1 MGDKRIIVKKP
12 VGSKRRKKPAGALER
27 NLYEYTEDDEVYS
40 VEINQFFSTYSDGS
54 REVRDIEIDYSD
66 YKSDTYENIKDNIA
80 KNITYLR
87 KKKDL
92 SCENIAED
100 VGVSRQ
106 YIAQIE
112 NGERNVSLEILSKIA
127 WSLGVSV
134 GFLIKKNPF
143 KPSNI
148 YIDKLVAELKELEP
162 KRQKEICATIIEK
175 LWIEYGEK
183 ENGENKWDIINTNI
197 NLVGII

>member
-1 MGDKRIIVKKP
+1 MGDKRIIVKKS
-12 VGSKRRKKPAGALER
+12 VGSKSRKKPTGALER
-27 NLYEYTEDDEVYS
+27 SLYEYTEDDEVYF
-40 VEINQFFSTYSDGS
+40 VERNQFFSTYSDGS

-87 KKKDL
+87 KEKHL

-100 VGVSRQ
+100 AGVSRQ

-134 GFLIKKNPF
+134 EFLIKKNPF
-143 KPSNI
+143 KPCNI

-162 KRQKEICATIIEK
+162 KRQKEICATIIEN

-183 ENGENKWDIINTNI
+183 ENGENK
-197 NLVGII
+197 

>member
-1 MGDKRIIVKKP
+1 VRDKRIIVKKS
-12 VGSKRRKKPAGALER
+12 VGSKSRKKTVGALR
-27 NLYEYTEDDEVYS
+27 QRLYEYTEDDEIYF
-40 VEINQFFSTYSDGS
+40 VERNQFFSTYSDGS

-80 KNITYLR
+80 KNIAKLR
-87 KKKDL
+87 KEKNL

-100 VGVSRQ
+100 ADVSRQ

-112 NGERNVSLEILSKIA
+112 KGERNVTLETLSKIA
-127 WSLGVSV
+127 WSLGVSIE
-134 GFLIKKNPF
+134 FLIKENPF

-148 YIDKLVAELKELEP
+148 YVDKLVAELKELEP

-183 ENGENKWDIINTNI
+183 ANGENKWDIINTSI
-197 NLVGII
+197 NQVDII

>member
-1 MGDKRIIVKKP
+1 MGDKRIIVKKS
-12 VGSKRRKKPAGALER
+12 VGSKSRKKPVGALR
-27 NLYEYTEDDEVYS
+27 QRLYEYTEDDEIYF
-40 VEINQFFSTYSDGS
+40 VERNQFFSTYSDGS

-80 KNITYLR
+80 KNIAKLR
-87 KKKDL
+87 KEKNL
-92 SCENIAED
+92 SCENISED
-100 VGVSRQ
+100 ACVSRQ

-112 NGERNVSLEILSKIA
+112 RGERNVTLEILSKIA

-134 GFLIKKNPF
+134 EFLIKENPF

-148 YIDKLVAELKELEP
+148 YVDKLVAELKELEP

-175 LWIEYGEK
+175 LWIEYSEK
-183 ENGENKWDIINTNI
+183 ANGENK
-197 NLVGII
+197 